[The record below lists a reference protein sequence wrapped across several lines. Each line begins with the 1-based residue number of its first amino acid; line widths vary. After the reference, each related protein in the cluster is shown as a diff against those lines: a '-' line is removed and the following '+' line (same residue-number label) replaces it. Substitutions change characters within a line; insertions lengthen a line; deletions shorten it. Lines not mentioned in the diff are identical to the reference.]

1 MPFDPVYLA
10 YGGIFLFVLLLVEG
24 LFYLVTDSRRG
35 SIHSINR
42 RLRMLESGANS
53 KEVLY
58 RLRRTPAGDE
68 GGLAQTLR
76 EKTPLAKLDGMI
88 TQAGMTVTTN
98 RMLGIMAAIFGGSFI
113 FFGVFMG
120 VPMVTNLILSLF
132 FSICLPLM
140 FLAQRKG
147 RRLKKFGEQF
157 PDSLD
162 LIVRSLRAGHPI
174 STSMAL
180 VSKEMS
186 DPIGTEFGI
195 AVDEMT
201 YGLDLRDVLLN
212 MSGRIPLQDLHY
224 LVVSISVQHGTG
236 GNLAEVLAGLSTVIR
251 DRYRMFAKIKALSAE
266 GRMSATILGC
276 LPIGVTVAI
285 WVINPT
291 YFIKFADDPLFPVMM
306 SIGVGLLLLGI
317 LVMWKMVKIRV

>member
-24 LFYLVTDSRRG
+24 LFYLIADSRRG

-58 RLRRTPAGDE
+58 RLRRTPAGTE
-68 GGLAQTLR
+68 GGLAQSLL
-76 EKTPLAKLDGMI
+76 EKTPLARLDSLI

-98 RMLGIMAAIFGGSFI
+98 RMLGVMGAIFGVCLI
-113 FFGVFMG
+113 FFGAFMG
-120 VPMVTNLILSLF
+120 VPLITNLIVSLF
-132 FSICLPLM
+132 FSIGLPVM
-140 FLAQRKG
+140 FLFNRKS

-212 MSGRIPLQDLHY
+212 MAGRIPLQDLHY

-236 GNLAEVLAGLSTVIR
+236 GNLAEVLSGLSSVIR
-251 DRYRMFAKIKALSAE
+251 DRYRMFSKIKALSAE
-266 GRMSATILGC
+266 GRMSAMILGG
-276 LPIGVTVAI
+276 LPIGVTAAI

-291 YFIKFADDPLFPVMM
+291 YFIKFMDDPLFPVMM

>member
-24 LFYLVTDSRRG
+24 LFYLIADSRRG

-58 RLRRTPAGDE
+58 RLRRTPAGTE
-68 GGLAQTLR
+68 GGLVQSLR
-76 EKTPLAKLDGMI
+76 ENTPLARLDSLI

-98 RMLGIMAAIFGGSFI
+98 RMLGVMGAIFGVCLI
-113 FFGVFMG
+113 FFGAFMG
-120 VPMVTNLILSLF
+120 VPLITNLIVSLF
-132 FSICLPLM
+132 FSIGLPVM
-140 FLAQRKG
+140 FLFNRKS

-212 MSGRIPLQDLHY
+212 MAGRIPLQDLHY

-236 GNLAEVLAGLSTVIR
+236 GNLAEVLSGLSSVIR
-251 DRYRMFAKIKALSAE
+251 DRYRMFSKIKALSAE
-266 GRMSATILGC
+266 GRMSAMILGG
-276 LPIGVTVAI
+276 LPIGVTAAI

-291 YFIKFADDPLFPVMM
+291 YFIKFMDDPLFPVMM

>member
-24 LFYLVTDSRRG
+24 LFYLISDSRRG
-35 SIHSINR
+35 SLRSINR

-58 RLRRTPAGDE
+58 RLRRTPAEGE
-68 GGLAQTLR
+68 GGLAQTFR
-76 EKTPLAKLDGMI
+76 ELAPLAKLDAMI

-98 RMLGIMAAIFGGSFI
+98 RMLGIIGAIFGGSFI
-113 FFGVFMG
+113 FFGAFMG
-120 VPMVTNLILSLF
+120 VSLITNVIVSMF
-132 FSICLPLM
+132 FGLGMPLM
-140 FLAQRKG
+140 FLAHRKS
-147 RRLKKFGEQF
+147 RRLKKFNEQF

-162 LIVRSLRAGHPI
+162 LIVRSLKAGHPI

-236 GNLAEVLAGLSTVIR
+236 GNLAEVLAGLSSVIR
-251 DRYRMFAKIKALSAE
+251 DRFRMFGKIKALSAE

-276 LPIGVTVAI
+276 LPIGVTAAI

-291 YFIKFADDPLFPVMM
+291 YFLKFMDDPLFPVMM
-306 SIGVGLLLLGI
+306 SVGVGLLLLGI
-317 LVMWKMVKIRV
+317 FVMWRMVKIRV

>member
-24 LFYLVTDSRRG
+24 LFYLIADSRRG
-35 SIHSINR
+35 SVHSINR

-58 RLRRTPAGDE
+58 RLRRTPAGNE

-76 EKTPLAKLDGMI
+76 EQTPLAKLDGMI
-88 TQAGMTVTTN
+88 TQAGMTVSTN

-113 FFGVFMG
+113 FFGAFLS
-120 VPMVTNLILSLF
+120 VPVITNLILSLF
-132 FSICLPLM
+132 FSIGLPLM
-140 FLAQRKG
+140 FLTSRKS

-212 MSGRIPLQDLHY
+212 MSGRIPLQDLHF

-236 GNLAEVLAGLSTVIR
+236 GNLAEVLSGLSTVIR
-251 DRYRMFAKIKALSAE
+251 DRYRMFGKIKALSAE
-266 GRMSATILGC
+266 GRMSAMILGG
-276 LPIGVTVAI
+276 LPIGVTAAI

-291 YFIKFADDPLFPVMM
+291 YFTSFMGDPLFPVMM

>member
-24 LFYLVTDSRRG
+24 LFYLISDSRRG

-58 RLRRTPAGDE
+58 RLRRTPAGKE
-68 GGLAQTLR
+68 GSLAQTLR
-76 EKTPLAKLDGMI
+76 EKTPLAKLDSMI
-88 TQAGMTVTTN
+88 TQAGLTVSTN
-98 RMLGIMAAIFGGSFI
+98 RMFGVMGGVFGGCLI
-113 FFGVFMG
+113 FFGAFMG
-120 VPMVTNLILSLF
+120 VPLVTNLIISMLF
-132 FSICLPLM
+132 GLGFPLM
-140 FLAQRKG
+140 FLAQRKS
-147 RRLKKFGEQF
+147 RRLKKFGVQF

-212 MSGRIPLQDLHY
+212 MAGRIPLQDLHY

-236 GNLAEVLAGLSTVIR
+236 GNLAEVLSGLSSVIR
-251 DRYRMFAKIKALSAE
+251 DRYRMFSKIKALSAE
-266 GRMSATILGC
+266 GRMSAMILGG
-276 LPIGVTVAI
+276 LPIGVTTAI

-291 YFIKFADDPLFPVMM
+291 YFIKFMDDPLFPVLM

-317 LVMWKMVKIRV
+317 VVMWKMVKIRV

>member
-24 LFYLVTDSRRG
+24 LFYLIADSRRG
-35 SIHSINR
+35 SSTSINR
-42 RLRMLESGANS
+42 RLRMLEGGANS

-58 RLRRTPAGDE
+58 RLRRTPVGSE
-68 GGLAQTLR
+68 GGLGKHLR
-76 EKTPLAKLDGMI
+76 EFAPLAKLDNMI
-88 TQAGMTVTTN
+88 TQAGLTLSTN
-98 RMLGIMAAIFGGSFI
+98 RMLGIMGAIFGGSFI

-120 VPMVTNLILSLF
+120 VSLITNLLLSVFFGPGLTLLF
-132 FSICLPLM
+132 LIH
-140 FLAQRKG
+140 RKS
-147 RRLKKFGEQF
+147 RRMKHFAEQF
-157 PDSLD
+157 PDALD

-174 STSMAL
+174 STAMAL

-201 YGLDLRDVLLN
+201 YGLDLRDVLMN
-212 MSGRIPLQDLHY
+212 MSGRIPLQDLQF

-236 GNLAEVLAGLSTVIR
+236 GNLAEVLSNLSTVIR
-251 DRYRMFAKIKALSAE
+251 ERFRMFGKIKALSAE
-266 GRMSATILGC
+266 GRLSAMILGA
-276 LPIGVTVAI
+276 LPIVVFSAV

-291 YFIKFADDPLFPVMM
+291 YFLAFKDDPLFPVMM
-306 SIGVGLLLLGI
+306 SVGVGLELLGI